1 MRPML
6 TTLEIV
12 SVAFYFI
19 ISTTVVTS
27 NLFVVISILSI
38 KKLRKPPN
46 LLLVSLA
53 VADLSAGA
61 IAIPLRLSEVYK
73 ASFTLDVDYCRV
85 SHCFTLLNITGSILN
100 LVAIAVERFIAIE
113 FPYKYIQLIYQRI
126 PYPIYSIITTW
137 LIVIG
142 ITFLPLY
149 AWGSNGKHGP
159 RSAVVGIC
167 KFNETLDPTFVRMIL
182 LGIVIFSILVIITLN
197 TRIYITAR
205 KHMRRN
211 LPIPVRNCDNMKS
224 NESQTNVLSQ
234 ISAEVLKINSLL
246 VSTCCSSQVIEINVD
261 CENNNSNKTTL
272 HSNYSVN
279 QQGITEFGVQQK
291 KPYTIS
297 FRSNE
302 KDDSFCKLKNNTHK
316 RRKSHLRMWKITK
329 TMFTMFFVFS
339 VCWLAFIIPT
349 SIFLSCAPCANKT
362 IVMLSTVI
370 IFSSG
375 ALNPVIFYFKMKTF
389 RREIKKFFI
398 RFLKKFRKY

>member
-1 MRPML
+1 ML

-12 SVAFYFI
+12 SVACYFI
-19 ISTTVVTS
+19 ISITVVTS
-27 NLFVVISILSI
+27 NLFVIISILSI
-38 KKLRKPPN
+38 KRLRKAPN
-46 LLLVSLA
+46 LLIVSLA

-100 LVAIAVERFIAIE
+100 LVAIAIERFIAIE
-113 FPYKYIQLIYQRI
+113 FPYRYIQLIYQRI

-149 AWGSNGKHGP
+149 AWGSNGKRGP
-159 RSAVVGIC
+159 RSAMFGIC

-182 LGIVIFSILVIITLN
+182 LGIVIFSILIIITLN
-197 TRIYITAR
+197 ARIYITAR

-211 LPIPVRNCDNMKS
+211 LPIPVS
-224 NESQTNVLSQ
+224 NSDSMNSKEFQTNVLSHV
-234 ISAEVLKINSLL
+234 SSEVLKINSLL
-246 VSTCCSSQVIEINVD
+246 VSTCCSSQVMEINVD
-261 CENNNSNKTTL
+261 SKNNNNKTTL
-272 HSNYSVN
+272 HSNYPVN
-279 QQGITEFGVQQK
+279 QQDITEFGVQQK

-297 FRSNE
+297 FRSNK
-302 KDDSFCKLKNNTHK
+302 KDDTVCKSKNKTYK
-316 RRKSHLRMWKITK
+316 RRKSYLRMWKITK
-329 TMFTMFFVFS
+329 TMFIMFFVFS

-349 SIFLSCAPCANKT
+349 SIFLSCPTCANKT

-389 RREIKKFFI
+389 RREIKKVFI
-398 RFLKKFRKY
+398 RFLEKFRKY

>member
-1 MRPML
+1 ML

-12 SVAFYFI
+12 SIGYYFI
-19 ISTTVVTS
+19 ISITVVTS

-38 KKLRKPPN
+38 KKLRKAPN
-46 LLLVSLA
+46 RLLVSLA
-53 VADLSAGA
+53 IADLSAGA

-100 LVAIAVERFIAIE
+100 LVAIAIERFIAVEI
-113 FPYKYIQLIYQRI
+113 PYRYIQLIYQRI

-159 RSAVVGIC
+159 RSAVSGIC

-182 LGIVIFSILVIITLN
+182 LGIVIFSILIIITLN
-197 TRIYITAR
+197 TRIYIAAR

-211 LPIPVRNCDNMKS
+211 LSIPMNNCENMKS
-224 NESQTNVLSQ
+224 KEFQTNALCH
-234 ISAEVLKINSLL
+234 ISSEILKINSLL

-261 CENNNSNKTTL
+261 SEKNNNKTTL
-272 HSNYSVN
+272 HSNYLVN
-279 QQGITEFGVQQK
+279 QQDITDFGVQQK

-297 FRSNE
+297 FRFNK
-302 KDDSFCKLKNNTHK
+302 KDDTFCKSKNETQK
-316 RRKSHLRMWKITK
+316 RRKSYLRMWKVTK

-349 SIFLSCAPCANKT
+349 SIFLSCPLCADKT
-362 IVMLSTVI
+362 IVMISTII

-389 RREIKKFFI
+389 RREIKKVFI
-398 RFLKKFRKY
+398 RFLNKFRKY